1 LDAGKP
7 PLIVL
12 LPGSRKKELERHLPV
27 VLGSLQIIQSAIP
40 NARALMVLPS
50 ENLAAVA
57 RIHPLAQGLEIR
69 CGGLAEALASA
80 DLAIASTG
88 TVTMECAFFRVPTVT
103 LYKTSWSTFQ
113 IGKRIVKVKS
123 LTMPNLLAGAEVFP
137 EFIQNF
143 ATPENIARAALELL
157 RDPLRRERLQA
168 QLAKIIA
175 SLGPPGASRR
185 AADLILQSMN
195 RP

>member
-1 LDAGKP
+1 
-7 PLIVL
+7 
-12 LPGSRKKELERHLPV
+12 LERHLPV

-123 LTMPNLLAGAEVFP
+123 LTMPNLLAGAEVFHAGKYRARRAGVAP
-137 EFIQNF
+137 RPAAPGTPASSTRKNYRIIGAARREPSRGGFDFTEHESAVAQARFF
-143 ATPENIARAALELL
+143 ATDML
-157 RDPLRRERLQA
+157 RES
-168 QLAKIIA
+168 KTC
-175 SLGPPGASRR
+175 SRSIGR
-185 AADLILQSMN
+185 F
-195 RP
+195 

>member
-1 LDAGKP
+1 
-7 PLIVL
+7 
-12 LPGSRKKELERHLPV
+12 
-27 VLGSLQIIQSAIP
+27 
-40 NARALMVLPS
+40 
-50 ENLAAVA
+50 
-57 RIHPLAQGLEIR
+57 
-69 CGGLAEALASA
+69 
-80 DLAIASTG
+80 
-88 TVTMECAFFRVPTVT
+88 
-103 LYKTSWSTFQ
+103 
-113 IGKRIVKVKS
+113 
-123 LTMPNLLAGAEVFP
+123 LLAGAEVFP